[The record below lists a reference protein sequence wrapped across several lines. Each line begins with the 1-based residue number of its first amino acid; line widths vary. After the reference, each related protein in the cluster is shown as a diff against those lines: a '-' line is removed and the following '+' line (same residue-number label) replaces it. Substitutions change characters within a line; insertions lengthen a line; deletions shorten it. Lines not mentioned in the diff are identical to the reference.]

1 MLWETADRQNCG
13 HQKITCIEQKACL
26 NSINIDGIT
35 KAFRDVFETGLKI
48 HTNREYQ
55 HSKMATITM
64 RALCWDWWSNYW
76 ISINQ
81 LITSLFSKGNR
92 EMRSSSMEIWYH
104 YFFFYSR
111 GKDKKLS
118 SLSAVNADWRSAFSL
133 THVNHLTPKSNLLF
147 LLTKSS
153 PNQALRVTRRKE
165 MITNWRGSW
174 LFN

>member
-13 HQKITCIEQKACL
+13 HQKITCTEQKACL

-55 HSKMATITM
+55 HSKMAKITM

-104 YFFFYSR
+104 YFFLQQRKGQETF
-111 GKDKKLS
+111 LS
-118 SLSAVNADWRSAFSL
+118 F
-133 THVNHLTPKSNLLF
+133 
-147 LLTKSS
+147 
-153 PNQALRVTRRKE
+153 RRE
-165 MITNWRGSW
+165 CW
-174 LFN
+174 LKISIFVDAR

>member
-26 NSINIDGIT
+26 KSINIDGIT

-81 LITSLFSKGNR
+81 LSRRCLVRGIGKWDQVQWKFG
-92 EMRSSSMEIWYH
+92 III
-104 YFFFYSR
+104 FFYSR

-147 LLTKSS
+147 LVTKSS
-153 PNQALRVTRRKE
+153 PNQ
-165 MITNWRGSW
+165 G
-174 LFN
+174 

>member
-48 HTNREYQ
+48 HTNHEYH

-81 LITSLFSKGNR
+81 LITSLLSKGNR

-104 YFFFYSR
+104 Y
-111 GKDKKLS
+111 
-118 SLSAVNADWRSAFSL
+118 
-133 THVNHLTPKSNLLF
+133 LF
-147 LLTKSS
+147 L
-153 PNQALRVTRRKE
+153 QQRKGQE
-165 MITNWRGSW
+165 IFLSFCRECW
-174 LFN
+174 LKISIFVDAH

>member
-26 NSINIDGIT
+26 KSINIDGIT

-48 HTNREYQ
+48 HTNHEYR

-92 EMRSSSMEIWYH
+92 EMRSSSMEICYH
-104 YFFFYSR
+104 YFFLQQRKGQETF
-111 GKDKKLS
+111 LS
-118 SLSAVNADWRSAFSL
+118 FCR
-133 THVNHLTPKSNLLF
+133 
-147 LLTKSS
+147 
-153 PNQALRVTRRKE
+153 E
-165 MITNWRGSW
+165 CW
-174 LFN
+174 LKISIFVDAR